1 MREHP
6 SARGLTSRFHSMEAS
21 VESAQQSTK
30 ITAPAPAG
38 RTTAGGLIRRGG
50 NMQSFWTGTIA
61 AIIIAVVA
69 GFALNATNMTAGEK
83 YSTSNVRLN

>member
-1 MREHP
+1 
-6 SARGLTSRFHSMEAS
+6 
-21 VESAQQSTK
+21 
-30 ITAPAPAG
+30 
-38 RTTAGGLIRRGG
+38 
-50 NMQSFWTGTIA
+50 MQSFWTGTIA